1 MIRTASCYGFVR
13 AWITAASAAALLS
26 LSILTPVMAAEAARP
41 PAAAAAEATQTA
53 EDELEEVSITGTRIQ
68 VPGATSAN
76 PIESITSEEM
86 RRLGFVNVGD
96 ALLQLLPQNISTY
109 QPGLVGDIQ
118 TTAGGEFGNIGTGFG
133 NGTQGNNEIDRG
145 SFFLG
150 QTVANLRGMDP
161 TFGSRTL
168 TLVDGRRQVSSSS
181 QADIVDMNIIPSNLL
196 QRMDVVTGG
205 ASATYGSGAV
215 AGVVN
220 LVLNTRQVGLQ
231 LDMDY
236 GINEAGDGSSPH
248 ISGSFGTPL
257 LGGRAHAL
265 IGVEWQDSAPIQ
277 DCAAARAWCRESRT
291 LFLNS
296 NSSLIEANY
305 TSPIIP
311 LPGYEGLP
319 ARFQMPNFRLNQYSP
334 NGVIYENNTSLD
346 LAAPPPTAGIRFTA
360 DGRDIEE
367 FTYGFRGSSNQSSV
381 MNGDGPVT
389 TSGAS
394 LRAGSDAKKFF
405 SNFEFNFTERMTGYL
420 QTSYTKTASFNKNRY
435 TINNACVRFNAP
447 GVAAISGGEARAG
460 DVIYFGTG
468 TITADAFQMP
478 RVPYNLP
485 ATPGMVRNPL
495 WGNANFRAFLGVGG
509 SALPNPIAN
518 GITVRSPPYIQ
529 VAALSILDN
538 NPTVPI
544 PVIGTTSNPT
554 APMSNN
560 ISATNPTGISNPIP
574 TVGGASAN
582 STTPS
587 FTFGSN
593 VVPGSAKY
601 ILVKSPNSQSRYW
614 LLTEIT
620 LAANFEDPGTPAV
633 LPSTGRN
640 AYAFL
645 NQLSPEALNQVQSAF
660 NRSPTTGGTNAA
672 TAALW
677 TQNPCANFTAI
688 RKVWNPQIQQYTTN
702 DTERVTALVGVKG
715 QFGRDWRWDSYYQ
728 YGQTESLAKTFNGGT
743 NLSFQFAMD
752 AVIDD
757 RVGSATFGRPVCR
770 LTRDGVPELD
780 TNGFFLSDRA
790 GLQELASGCQPLNIF
805 GDYSAAPTPWAG
817 LNMTSEELAQMQ
829 ADALAYA
836 FKDSSSEGLTTLQ
849 TLSFTTNGTLW
860 QGWGAGPLTGAFG
873 VELSENEVDNQGTRG
888 SFYSRADLSS
898 WQDSFGGRTR
908 SKEGYSE
915 FNMPLVS
922 GVPGVNLWSLN
933 FGSRYTS
940 YENKGGAGTTGA
952 SATQGTFNWK
962 VATVFEPFDF
972 IRFRLSRSR
981 DMRAAGYRELFQNA
995 ATLPDQSTGRN
1006 WWRERTTVSDEN
1018 QTERWGLVRVGN
1030 PDLTPEKSNTLT
1042 VGIVLSPGAW
1052 AQGMRVSVDYS
1063 DIQLKNGIYTPFAFA
1078 TPSAIIESCWRQSG
1092 NNDDPDN
1099 YIQNMAPNMDL
1110 ATCKEITFRRKA
1122 DGSLDT
1128 SDIIYVNAS
1137 RPANGLTYRQ
1147 RNVDFSWQ
1155 YMFPLSRAFEELPG
1169 NLSLTVRASRG
1180 LEASGIEQTV
1190 SRRVTSTGELNCNGG
1205 AFVDGILICQEE
1217 LRRLDLVG
1225 QIRSLRSVPGVAAR
1239 PKWTGNF
1246 SAAYL
1251 LGDLT
1256 TSLSFRY
1263 IGGARQDK
1271 TWCDDDQA
1279 AAGMCS
1285 TYTDVVGRFL
1295 GGSVDNNWVKPYL
1308 NFALNGSYNLKVAD
1322 MTQFQVFA
1330 SINNL
1335 FNKQPPF
1342 TGGGDLSGAT
1352 PGYHDTM
1359 GRAYRMGVRL
1369 KF

>member
-1 MIRTASCYGFVR
+1 MTRTASCYGFVR
-13 AWITAASAAALLS
+13 ARITAVLAAALLS
-26 LSILTPVMAAEAARP
+26 LSILTPVVAAEAPRT
-41 PAAAAAEATQTA
+41 PAATAAE
-53 EDELEEVSITGTRIQ
+53 EEEGELEEVKITGTRIQ

-86 RRLGFVNVGD
+86 RRLGFVNVAD
-96 ALLQLLPQNISTY
+96 ALLQLLPQNISQY

-118 TTAGGEFGNIGTGFG
+118 TTGGGEFGNIGTGFG

-145 SFFLG
+145 SFFVG

-161 TFGSRTL
+161 VFGSRTL

-220 LVLNTRQVGLQ
+220 LVLNNRMVGFQ

-248 ISGSFGTPL
+248 ISGSYGTPL
-257 LGGRAHAL
+257 FGGRGHVLLGA
-265 IGVEWQDSAPIQ
+265 EWQDTAPIR
-277 DCAAARAWCRESRT
+277 DCAAARDWCRESRT
-291 LFLNS
+291 LFTNS
-296 NSSLIEANY
+296 ASTLIEANY

-319 ARFQMPNFRLNQYSP
+319 ARFQMPNFRLNQFSP

-346 LAAPPPTAGIRFTA
+346 TSAPPPTAGIRFTA

-367 FTYGFRGSSNQSSV
+367 FTYGFRGASNQSSV

-394 LRAGSDAKKFF
+394 LRAGNEVKKFF
-405 SNFEFNFTERMTGYL
+405 SNFEFNFTERTTGYL
-420 QTSYTKTASFNKNRY
+420 QTSYTKTEAFNKNRY
-435 TINNACVRFNAP
+435 TINNACVRFDTR
-447 GVAAISGGEARAG
+447 GVPAISGGEAKAG
-460 DVIYFGTG
+460 DIIYFGTG
-468 TITADAFQMP
+468 TITTDAFVMP
-478 RVPYNLP
+478 LPPYNQP

-495 WGNANFRAFLGVGG
+495 WSNANFLAFLSQGG
-509 SALPNPIAN
+509 STLPSVLNQ
-518 GITVRSPPYIQ
+518 GFTRRSPPYIQ
-529 VAALSILDN
+529 TAALSVVDN
-538 NPTVPI
+538 NPLVPI
-544 PVIGTTSNPT
+544 PVIGTASNP
-554 APMSNN
+554 AVPMSNN
-560 ISATNPTGISNPIP
+560 TSPTNPTGISNPIP
-574 TVGGASAN
+574 TVGGPTAN
-582 STTPS
+582 STTPA
-587 FTFGSN
+587 FTFGPN

-601 ILVKSPNSQSRYW
+601 IMVKSPNSQSRYW
-614 LLTEIT
+614 VLTEIT

-633 LPSTGRN
+633 LPATGRN

-645 NQLSPEALNQVQSAF
+645 NQLSPEALTQVQSAF

-702 DTERVTALVGVKG
+702 DSERVTVLAGVKG

-728 YGQTESLAKTFNGGT
+728 YGSTESLAKTFNGGT

-757 RVGSATFGRPVCR
+757 RVGSSTFGKPVCR
-770 LTRDGVPELD
+770 ITRDGPPLLD
-780 TNGFFLSDRA
+780 TEGFFLSDRA
-790 GLQELASGCQPLNIF
+790 GLQELANGCQPLNIF
-805 GDYSAAPTPWAG
+805 GDYSEAPTPWAG
-817 LNMTSEELAQMQ
+817 LNMTSQELAQMQ
-829 ADALAYA
+829 SDALAYA

-873 VELSENEVDNQGTRG
+873 VELSENEVDNKGTRG
-888 SFYSRADLSS
+888 SFYSRSDLSS

-908 SKEGYSE
+908 TKEGYTE

-933 FGSRYTS
+933 VGGRYTS

-952 SATQGTFNWK
+952 SAEQGTFNWK
-962 VATVFEPFDF
+962 VATVFEPFEF
-972 IRFRLSRSR
+972 IRFRLTRSR
-981 DMRAAGYRELFQNA
+981 DMRAAGYRELFLNA
-995 ATLPDQSTGRN
+995 ATLPDQATGRN

-1030 PDLTPEKSNTLT
+1030 PDLTPESSNTLT
-1042 VGIVLSPGAW
+1042 AGIVLSPGGW
-1052 AQGMRVSVDYS
+1052 AQGMRLSVDYS
-1063 DIQLKNGIYTPFAFA
+1063 DIRLKNGIYTPLAFSSPN
-1078 TPSAIIESCWRQSG
+1078 TIIESCWRQSG

-1099 YIQNMAPNMDL
+1099 FVDGIAPDMDL
-1110 ATCKEITFRRKA
+1110 ATCKEITFRLNP

-1128 SDIIYVNAS
+1128 SDIIYVNSS
-1137 RPANGLTYRQ
+1137 RPQNGLTYRQ
-1147 RNVDFSWQ
+1147 RNVDLSWQ

-1169 NLSLTVRASRG
+1169 NLSLSIRASRG

-1190 SRRVTSTGELNCNGG
+1190 NRRVTSTGELNCVGG
-1205 AFVDGILICQEE
+1205 TFINGILICEE
-1217 LRRLDLVG
+1217 VLRRLDLVG
-1225 QIRSLRSVPGVAAR
+1225 QIRSSQSVPGVAAR
-1239 PKWTGNF
+1239 PEWTGNF
-1246 SAAYL
+1246 SATYL

-1256 TSLSFRY
+1256 ASLSARY

-1271 TWCDDDQA
+1271 TWCDAAQS

-1285 TYTDVVGRFL
+1285 TYTDEVGRFM
-1295 GGSVDNNWVKPYL
+1295 GGSVDSNWVKPYL
-1308 NFALNGSYNLKVAD
+1308 NFALNGSYNLKVGD
-1322 MTQFQVFA
+1322 LKQFQVFG

-1335 FNKQPPF
+1335 FDKDPPF
-1342 TGGGDLSGAT
+1342 TGGGSLSGASA
-1352 PGYHDTM
+1352 GYHDTM